1 MKTMKLGDQIKR
13 VGEKE
18 VKQMLERGWQY
29 CSKKLWKENVRVI
42 ETKVEKVVEKKDNR
56 NLKGKAAKK

>member
-29 CSKKLWKENVRVI
+29 CPKKLWKENVRVI
-42 ETKVEKVVEKKDNR
+42 ETKVEKVVEKKDKI
-56 NLKGKAAKK
+56 NLKGKAKK